1 MTRQSRK
8 TDVLTAGTAG
18 MDFSEWID
26 EFRDMVRRRRGLIL
40 RVAVLG
46 CVASFMFALSQTHQ
60 YTSMAVL
67 QVQGA
72 KVADALAPP
81 TVTGVDARELQT
93 VEQRIMAHDAILSA
107 ADRLGLLADLGH
119 LAESKQVALLR
130 RSVRISGV
138 AAARGGDTE
147 DGALSLVRVSATWDS
162 RASAQALAAAMAERT
177 IALLG
182 AKRLDRAEETLAFF
196 SLRESRLKAQLA
208 ELEETIA
215 EFREANDMPEAGPSA
230 AQDREI
236 EALRAE
242 ILSVEREMVV
252 LQRQIDRADGE
263 AGLTRLEQQQRA
275 DRQERLA
282 GLTEQRDYLV
292 RNLQEVS
299 AASAR
304 TPEMQVQLTRYMR
317 EMEALRLELQDVSE
331 SRKAAEIGFQLESEG
346 QSERLSVLEPASW
359 PDYPSTPS
367 RTKMALLGAFAS
379 LLAAF
384 GLAYLLDLMNPVVR
398 SAAVMER
405 ELGFGP
411 VVTIPEDPTV
421 MRRSGLL
428 ARLFRRRRSRT
439 V

>member
-1 MTRQSRK
+1 
-8 TDVLTAGTAG
+8 
-18 MDFSEWID
+18 MDLSEWID
-26 EFRDMVRRRRGLIL
+26 EFRDMLRRRLGLIL
-40 RVAVLG
+40 RVVLLG
-46 CVASFMFALSQTHQ
+46 CVASFLFALSQTHQ

-72 KVADALAPP
+72 KVAGALAPP
-81 TVTGVDARELQT
+81 TVIGVDARELQT
-93 VEQRIMAHDAILSA
+93 VEQRIMAHDAILTVA
-107 ADRLGLLADLGH
+107 GRLGLLDDLGG
-119 LAESKQVALLR
+119 LAESEKVALLR
-130 RSVRISGV
+130 SSVRVSGV
-138 AAARGGDTE
+138 AAARGGETE
-147 DGALSLVRVSATWDS
+147 DGALSLVRVSATWGN
-162 RASAQALAAAMAERT
+162 RESAQALAAAIAERT
-177 IALLG
+177 IAMLG
-182 AKRLDRAEETLAFF
+182 DKRLDRAEETLTFF
-196 SLRESRLKAQLA
+196 SLRERKLKEQLA

-215 EFREANDMPEAGPSA
+215 EFRETNDMPEAGPPA

-252 LQRQIDRADGE
+252 LERQIDRIGDT

-275 DRQERLA
+275 DLLERLA

-299 AASAR
+299 TASAR

-331 SRKAAEIGFQLESEG
+331 SRKAAEIGFQLEAEG

-367 RTKMALLGAFAS
+367 RTKTALLGAFAS
-379 LLAAF
+379 LLAAI
-384 GLAYLLDLMNPVVR
+384 GLAYLLDVMNPVVR

-411 VVTIPEDPTV
+411 VVTIPEDRSIA
-421 MRRSGLL
+421 RRPG
-428 ARLFRRRRSRT
+428 RLSRLTRLWRRRWPAA
-439 V
+439 

>member
-1 MTRQSRK
+1 
-8 TDVLTAGTAG
+8 
-18 MDFSEWID
+18 MDLSEWID
-26 EFRDMVRRRRGLIL
+26 EFRDMLRRRWGLIL
-40 RVAVLG
+40 RVVVLG
-46 CVASFMFALSQTHQ
+46 CVASFLFALSQTHQ

-72 KVADALAPP
+72 KVADVLAPP

-93 VEQRIMAHDAILSA
+93 VEQRIMAHDAILSVA
-107 ADRLGLLADLGH
+107 GRLGLLDE
-119 LAESKQVALLR
+119 LAGLTESETVALLR
-130 RSVRISGV
+130 SSVRVSGV
-138 AAARGGDTE
+138 AAARGGETD
-147 DGALSLVRVSATWDS
+147 DGALSLVRISATWGT
-162 RASAQALAAAMAERT
+162 RENAQALAAAIAERT
-177 IALLG
+177 IAMLG
-182 AKRLDRAEETLAFF
+182 DKRLDRAEETLTFF
-196 SLRESRLKAQLA
+196 SLRESKLKEQLA

-215 EFREANDMPEAGPSA
+215 EFRETNDMPEAGPPA

-252 LQRQIDRADGE
+252 LERQIDRIGDT

-275 DRQERLA
+275 DLLERLA

-331 SRKAAEIGFQLESEG
+331 SRKAAEIGFQLEAEG

-367 RTKMALLGAFAS
+367 RTKTALLGAFAS
-379 LLAAF
+379 LLAAI
-384 GLAYLLDLMNPVVR
+384 GLAYLLDVMNPVVR

-411 VVTIPEDPTV
+411 VVTIPEDRSRA
-421 MRRSGLL
+421 RRSGWLS
-428 ARLFRRRRSRT
+428 RLTRLWRRRRWPAA
-439 V
+439 

>member
-1 MTRQSRK
+1 
-8 TDVLTAGTAG
+8 
-18 MDFSEWID
+18 MDLSEWVD
-26 EFRDMVRRRRGLIL
+26 EFRDMLRRRWGPIL

-46 CVASFMFALSQTHQ
+46 CVASFLFALSQTHQ

-81 TVTGVDARELQT
+81 TVTGVDARELQS
-93 VEQRIMAHDAILSA
+93 VEQRIMAHDAILSVA
-107 ADRLGLLADLGH
+107 GRLGLLDDLGG
-119 LAESKQVALLR
+119 LAESEKVAVLR
-130 RSVRISGV
+130 RSVSVSGV
-138 AAARGGDTE
+138 AAARGGETD
-147 DGALSLVRVSATWDS
+147 DGALSLVRVSATWDT
-162 RASAQALAAAMAERT
+162 RENAQALAAAVAERT
-177 IALLG
+177 IAMLG
-182 AKRLDRAEETLAFF
+182 DKRLDRAEETLAFF

-208 ELEETIA
+208 DLEETVA

-230 AQDREI
+230 AQEREI

-252 LQRQIDRADGE
+252 LERQIGRAGGE
-263 AGLTRLEQQQRA
+263 DGLTRLEEQQRA

-317 EMEALRLELQDVSE
+317 EMEALRLELQGVSE
-331 SRKAAEIGFQLESEG
+331 SRKAAEIGFQLEAEG

-379 LLAAF
+379 LLAGF

-411 VVTIPEDPTV
+411 VVTIPEDRTGA
-421 MRRSGLL
+421 RRPGRLSRLL
-428 ARLFRRRRSRT
+428 RRRRWPAR
-439 V
+439 